1 MNSNEKLQEV
11 KEKLENC
18 ANEYNSKL
26 EKVKELEKIKEV
38 IEYKLL
44 SKDLELL
51 RKQYDS
57 ISKDYMEL
65 YESNCEHPLWYFM
78 ADKTDDYEQ
87 RQLWQCKCIKCGKM
101 KREHSRFYKDK
112 LIIES
117 GNMGLGERCINSFEE
132 VKAYYDELS
141 TSEEFTSDEIKEIMI
156 KKYNKQKTKV
166 LKK

>member
-1 MNSNEKLQEV
+1 MNSKEELQEV
-11 KEKLENC
+11 KERLEKC
-18 ANEYNSKL
+18 VNEYNSKL
-26 EKVKELEKIKEV
+26 KRINELEKIQEV
-38 IEYKLL
+38 VEYKKL
-44 SKDLELL
+44 SRDIELL
-51 RKQYDS
+51 EKRYDD
-57 ISKDYMEL
+57 IRKDYMEL

-87 RQLWQCKCIKCGKM
+87 RQLWECKCLKCGKI

-117 GNMGLGERCINSFEE
+117 GNMGFGERCINSFEE
-132 VKAYYDELS
+132 VKAYYNELVD
-141 TSEEFTSDEIKEIMI
+141 SEEFTSDEIREIMI